1 MKSHS
6 FKRLLRMMLSIL
18 GCVLILGY
26 LLPERAVIPVAG
38 ATSDSWNP
46 KSFWYEPWGTSGVH
60 KGIDIFAKLGTDVI
74 STTDGLVI
82 STGQIEK
89 GGNIV
94 IILGSRWRFHY
105 FAHLNTIDT
114 SSFHFVSRGEK
125 IGTVGDTGNA
135 KGKPPHLHYAVVRM
149 IPAPWALDR
158 STQGWKKM
166 FFMDPGNYLTTH
178 QY

>member
-1 MKSHS
+1 MIMSKLTKLG
-6 FKRLLRMMLSIL
+6 FILVGILLI
-18 GCVLILGY
+18 GY
-26 LLPERAVIPVAG
+26 LLPERVVIPVAG
-38 ATSDSWNP
+38 ATSASWNP

-60 KGIDIFAKLGTDVI
+60 KGIDLFAKLGTDVV

-82 STGQIEK
+82 ATGHIEK

-94 IILGSRWRFHY
+94 IVLGSHWRFHY

-114 SSFHFVSRGEK
+114 SAFHFVSRGEK
-125 IGTVGDTGNA
+125 IGSVGDTGNA

-149 IPAPWALDR
+149 IPIPWVMDT

-166 FFMDPGNYLTTH
+166 IYMDPGEYLLKH
-178 QY
+178 AR